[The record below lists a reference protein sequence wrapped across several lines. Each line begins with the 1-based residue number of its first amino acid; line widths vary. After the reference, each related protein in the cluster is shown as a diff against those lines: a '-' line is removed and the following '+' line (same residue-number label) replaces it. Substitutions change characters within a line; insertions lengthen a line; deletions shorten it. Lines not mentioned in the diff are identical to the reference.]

1 MFAAAAV
8 FAWKFIYLIKAM
20 AMMMMLIVMRMAGW

>member
-8 FAWKFIYLIKAM
+8 FAHRR
-20 AMMMMLIVMRMAGW
+20 RMEDSRRR